1 MDYCVKQVLS
11 NPTLAL
17 FDKNTLV
24 SFLDFVES
32 APTLDDAI
40 IECLK

>member
-17 FDKNTLV
+17 FDKNTLG

-32 APTLDDAI
+32 APTIEEAI